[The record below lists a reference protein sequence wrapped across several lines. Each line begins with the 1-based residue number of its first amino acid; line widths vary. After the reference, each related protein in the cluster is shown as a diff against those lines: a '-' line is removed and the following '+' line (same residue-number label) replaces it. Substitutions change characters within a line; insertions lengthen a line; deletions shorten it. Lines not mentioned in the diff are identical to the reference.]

1 MYEMGKSQKS
11 QAEFQHHDSSDSI
24 TESMLDEMIDKE
36 LDYYNLSE
44 RKMGDRI
51 IDHGKFKKCD
61 SYSIDLKES
70 QEISVTQRNLP
81 DDQHDETKKVLSFGK
96 SVDNDIA
103 EIFANFEGITF
114 LSIFLK
120 TLTISFSLR
129 VK

>member
-1 MYEMGKSQKS
+1 MLQ
-11 QAEFQHHDSSDSI
+11 FSDETGSYLEQLI
-24 TESMLDEMIDKE
+24 RVYISKLHNYNILYNNLSKYDEE

-81 DDQHDETKKVLSFGK
+81 DDQHDETRKVLSFGK
-96 SVDNDIA
+96 SIDNDIA

-114 LSIFLK
+114 LSIF
-120 TLTISFSLR
+120 F
-129 VK
+129 